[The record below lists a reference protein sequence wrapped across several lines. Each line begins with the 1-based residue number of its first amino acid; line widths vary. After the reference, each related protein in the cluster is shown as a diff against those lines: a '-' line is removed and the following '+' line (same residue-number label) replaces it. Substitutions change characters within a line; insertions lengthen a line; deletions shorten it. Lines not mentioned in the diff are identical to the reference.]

1 MVWPREDNDVA
12 EFEEESAEIRILKLS
27 SSSSNNGG
35 SLNLMLFFVIRLSSS
50 LPVQFYLSCARKWIL
65 VVNN

>member
-12 EFEEESAEIRILKLS
+12 EFEEESAEIRILKLL

-35 SLNLMLFFVIRLSSS
+35 SLNLIVFFVIRLSSS

>member
-12 EFEEESAEIRILKLS
+12 DFEEESAEIRILKLS

-35 SLNLMLFFVIRLSSS
+35 ALNLMLFFVIKLSFS
-50 LPVQFYLSCARKWIL
+50 LSVQFYLSFARKWIL

>member
-35 SLNLMLFFVIRLSSS
+35 SLNLIVFFVIRLSSS
-50 LPVQFYLSCARKWIL
+50 LPVQFYLSCARKRIL

>member
-12 EFEEESAEIRILKLS
+12 EFEEESAGIRILKSLS
-27 SSSSNNGG
+27 SSSKNGG
-35 SLNLMLFFVIRLSSS
+35 CLNLMLFFVIRLSSS

>member
-12 EFEEESAEIRILKLS
+12 EFEEKPAEIRILKLS

-35 SLNLMLFFVIRLSSS
+35 SLNLIVFFVIRLSSS